1 MSNDIISIGWDVRGW
16 QSKQQATA
24 VLKVSIESNKYE
36 WLGVSE
42 LFSFTQGLK
51 PSFDQLLCPAVGE
64 DLYQQLLRQKK
75 ITLAID
81 SPLGF
86 SQDYINLLQGKNT
99 NINVPSSE
107 IENTLAY
114 RDCERWVAKN
124 YDKKPLSGAFDKLG
138 NNATLAMSLTENLKR
153 DDFVLVPQNTNH
165 AHRSIIEVY
174 PGICKSG
181 KQRVSPAIS
190 SIARI
195 LPSEV
200 IPGTDQYDA
209 AICAVIGAL
218 YSGGSEVLDLPM
230 LEPIPKT
237 INLKE
242 GWIYGLP
249 PEYIKQNQSSN

>member
-42 LFSFTQGLK
+42 LFSFTQGEK
-51 PSFDQLLCPAVGE
+51 PSLDELLRPAVGE
-64 DLYQQLLRQKK
+64 GLSQQLLTNEM

-81 SPLGF
+81 APLGF
-86 SQDYINLLQGKNT
+86 SQDYINLLQGKNP
-99 NINVPSSE
+99 NINVPTSE

-114 RDCERWVAKN
+114 RDCERWVAQN

-138 NNATLAMSLTENLKR
+138 NNATLAMSIAENLKQ
-153 DDFVLVPQNTNH
+153 DDFVLIPQKANN
-165 AHRSIIEVY
+165 ADRSVIEVY
-174 PGICKSG
+174 PGICKAG
-181 KQRVSPAIS
+181 KQRVSLAIS

-218 YSGGSEVLDLPM
+218 YSGASQVLDIPM
-230 LEPIPKT
+230 LEPIPNN

-242 GWIYGLP
+242 GWIFGLP
-249 PEYIKQNQSSN
+249 PQYVKSNVS